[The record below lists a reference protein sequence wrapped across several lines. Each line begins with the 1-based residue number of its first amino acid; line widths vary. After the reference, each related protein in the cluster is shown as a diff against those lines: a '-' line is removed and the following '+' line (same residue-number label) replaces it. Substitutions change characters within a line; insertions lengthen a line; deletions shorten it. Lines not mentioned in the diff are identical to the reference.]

1 MSSTRQAKDPS
12 IFHQSRYASS
22 SVYEQGLNA
31 SLVARRCSVLV
42 DAADRRVIYWLHLLS
57 HQSGGFNA
65 VAEKLVAHYGD
76 QLGTE
81 QMARIGKRAGQ
92 KYNADEVKKIRQELP
107 RDLSHRFPLR
117 GETGWELGELLTP
130 TGRFEDLT
138 WSQRKLYVESD
149 RAAQEREDALKNPT
163 SYPVD
168 DFLALCRDAALSPNE
183 LLNSREK
190 LLADELRDLCLDP
203 DRQLHSDLPWYF
215 FNLDHTLRDYMRDW
229 IAQKA
234 AGVVVTALGKQ
245 VHEMLDYTL
254 HSRSMTLLVGQARR
268 GKSFTA
274 RSWCEQH
281 PGQARFIEVPTGN
294 DDTSF
299 FRAFARGLGMGKF
312 SQYKAIDLRERVES
326 VLLTG
331 DILVCLDEAQRL
343 WPEANSRCGFPRRI
357 SWIMSMANEHVPFC
371 LIATPQFFDRQN
383 LSDQIAGWN
392 SAQLVG
398 RISDWKQL
406 PEELEIQDLVAV
418 AKAVLPEA
426 DKPTLVALADYA
438 DASERYLSAID
449 AIASRARYDAAR
461 AGRSQITS
469 ADVRKAMKQSVI
481 PSDSLLKQTLE
492 KFKKTHSKR
501 RPILS
506 GQSPITAPT
515 PMPARMAGDT
525 SETDETL
532 TLDRRNGNP
541 EGSLELVKD

>member
-1 MSSTRQAKDPS
+1 
-12 IFHQSRYASS
+12 
-22 SVYEQGLNA
+22 
-31 SLVARRCSVLV
+31 
-42 DAADRRVIYWLHLLS
+42 
-57 HQSGGFNA
+57 
-65 VAEKLVAHYGD
+65 
-76 QLGTE
+76 
-81 QMARIGKRAGQ
+81 
-92 KYNADEVKKIRQELP
+92 
-107 RDLSHRFPLR
+107 
-117 GETGWELGELLTP
+117 
-130 TGRFEDLT
+130 
-138 WSQRKLYVESD
+138 
-149 RAAQEREDALKNPT
+149 
-163 SYPVD
+163 
-168 DFLALCRDAALSPNE
+168 
-183 LLNSREK
+183 
-190 LLADELRDLCLDP
+190 
-203 DRQLHSDLPWYF
+203 
-215 FNLDHTLRDYMRDW
+215 
-229 IAQKA
+229 
-234 AGVVVTALGKQ
+234 
-245 VHEMLDYTL
+245 
-254 HSRSMTLLVGQARR
+254 MTLLVGQARR